1 MKSELK
7 DLKINGGRELSDN
20 ELIEIFMTGD
30 TFGEDGFCNNT
41 ERKFSWRPGCYD
53 PLRIEH
59 LTYDKYWNWIIPVI
73 EKIESNPI
81 NDVCIF
87 KEATQIRVWSGDK
100 EMFIWKVLEP
110 DANSKIAH
118 VFRAVVKYIK
128 WYNETQS
135 AEG

>member
-1 MKSELK
+1 MTEQK
-7 DLKINGGRELSDN
+7 DLKINEAGVTLTDN
-20 ELIEIFMTGD
+20 EIIAQFMGLPLTKKSKSFVSTRHDIEIPFM
-30 TFGEDGFCNNT
+30 
-41 ERKFSWRPGCYD
+41 RWR
-53 PLRIEH
+53 
-59 LTYDKYWNWIIPVI
+59 YDKEWNWLIDVV

-100 EMFIWKVLEP
+100 EMFIWKVVEP

-135 AEG
+135 GRG